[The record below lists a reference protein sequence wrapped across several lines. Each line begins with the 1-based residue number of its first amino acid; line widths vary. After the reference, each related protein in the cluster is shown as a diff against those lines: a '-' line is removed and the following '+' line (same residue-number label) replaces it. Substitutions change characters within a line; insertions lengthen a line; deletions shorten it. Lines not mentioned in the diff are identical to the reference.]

1 MNETTERTYKL
12 VAWASF
18 IILVAVAVYGV
29 AESAYVTGEPIGKAW
44 VDVYFPFPP
53 YFAQPVTY
61 FSVACVALFYSG
73 LRLWEDRISK
83 WPGWMVSFLQL
94 VGFIVAF
101 SAAYEVM
108 YNFMVWGSLFV
119 IACEKGVASVTCN
132 PDTLSTVYPSQWSLV
147 FATRMFSALFVISG
161 YSVYF
166 LRKYSGSSLI

>member
-1 MNETTERTYKL
+1 MNRGTERLYRIVAYASL
-12 VAWASF
+12 V
-18 IILVAVAVYGV
+18 IIAAVSVYGV
-29 AESAYVTGEPIGKAW
+29 VRSAYVPGEPIGKAL

-73 LRLWEDRISK
+73 LRLWEERISR
-83 WPGWMVSFLQL
+83 WPNWFLMLLQL
-94 VGFIVAF
+94 IGFVVAF

-147 FATRMFSALFVISG
+147 FATRAFSALFAISG

-166 LRKYSGSSLI
+166 FRKYSGSSLI